1 MDWEKIL
8 ADEERIIRNAD
19 RRFRRH
25 SYSLESMSEELVHM
39 ECRLIERSDPLEV
52 VLITDFVDT
61 VQNERLAAAL
71 RQLTD
76 RQRRMIGVSAQRHC
90 RHHELQAE
98 HRFSADQ
105 PGKAASLH
113 HTDQINDLK
122 QDQHPQVLVLP

>member
-61 VQNERLAAAL
+61 VQNERLATAL

-76 RQRRMIGVSAQRHC
+76 RQRRMIELAYWEGYPLKDIAAIMKCKPNTVSQLISRAKRHLYIALT
-90 RHHELQAE
+90 R
-98 HRFSADQ
+98 
-105 PGKAASLH
+105 
-113 HTDQINDLK
+113 
-122 QDQHPQVLVLP
+122 